1 MTIFQSLPN
10 FARRFRRNHAA
21 VVGFIILCIV
31 VGMAISA
38 SFIFPVS
45 PLRIVGPAELW
56 PLADSRFPLGTDS
69 LGRDMA
75 AQLFFGARTTLA
87 IGLVASLVATIIGV
101 GIGAASGYYGGLI
114 DDLLMRFTEIFQTIP
129 NLIFL
134 LAIVVI
140 LEPKIENVV
149 IGIGVVSWTSIAR
162 LVRAEF
168 MTLREREFVLAG
180 RAMGMSDARI
190 ILTQILPNAIPP
202 VIVLASLIVAGA
214 VLFESALSFLG
225 LSDPDIASWGGLIGE
240 GRVVIRT
247 AWYISAIPGLAI
259 LITVLSLNLIGDGLN
274 DVFNPKLKNR

>member
-1 MTIFQSLPN
+1 MTILQSLPELS
-10 FARRFRRNHAA
+10 RRFRRNHAA
-21 VVGFIILCIV
+21 VIGFGILLVV

-38 SFIFPVS
+38 PFVFLVD

-69 LGRDMA
+69 LGRDLA
-75 AQLFFGARTTLA
+75 AHLFPGARTTLA
-87 IGLVASLVATIIGV
+87 IGIVASLVATIIGV
-101 GIGAASGYYGGLI
+101 GIGATSGYYGGLV

-134 LAIVVI
+134 IAIVAI
-140 LEPKIENVV
+140 LEPKIENLM
-149 IGIGVVSWTSIAR
+149 IGIGIISWTSIAR

-168 MTLREREFVLAG
+168 MTLREREFILAG

-225 LSDPDIASWGGLIGE
+225 LSDPNIASWGGLIGD
-240 GRVVIRT
+240 GRLVIRT
-247 AWYISAIPGLAI
+247 SWYISAVPGVAI
-259 LITVLSLNLIGDGLN
+259 LLTVLSLNLIGDGLN